1 MRHRK
6 KSNQMGRKAAHR
18 KETLSSLATAL
29 ILNKRIHTTVAKAKA
44 LRIYVEPLITRSKED
59 TTHSRR
65 MVFSHLGNKHAVS
78 ELFREIAQK
87 VAERPGG
94 YTRILKTGF
103 RKGDGADMCFIE
115 LVDYNTNMLAAS
127 EDAQQKKTR
136 RGRRRKKA
144 EGQDQASPSETTQ
157 VAGQDGADEAPEAA
171 PELTTEEESPSGEEA
186 VAQEAVK
193 DEPAAAADVEGG
205 DAEKEAPAG
214 EAEPVSEE
222 KPAAEKEE
230 ASKKAEKKEK
240 AEKEEEEKPEAG
252 EEEDKDKDKDKDS
265 KTE

>member
-18 KETLSSLATAL
+18 KETLSSMATAL

-44 LRIYVEPLITRSKED
+44 LRTYVEPLITRSKED

-115 LVDYNTNMLAAS
+115 LVDYNTNMLAAA

-144 EGQDQASPSETTQ
+144 EGPDQDGPSETTQ
-157 VAGQDGADEAPEAA
+157 AAAPAVADEAAE
-171 PELTTEEESPSGEEA
+171 TTPDPTAGEESPVDEEA
-186 VAQEAVK
+186 AGQEAVK
-193 DEPAAAADVEGG
+193 EEPASTEAATKADDAVAEES
-205 DAEKEAPAG
+205 AEKG
-214 EAEPVSEE
+214 EQVSEE
-222 KPAAEKEE
+222 KPEVNQEEAPEEGQVEEEAGEKEDQQ
-230 ASKKAEKKEK
+230 
-240 AEKEEEEKPEAG
+240 EEEKPGAG
-252 EEEDKDKDKDKDS
+252 EAEDDKDS